1 MTESRS
7 QGSGKPSALE
17 SAMTP
22 SRIEMA
28 GTMVN
33 TAAEI
38 AVRLST

>member
-22 SRIEMA
+22 SSIEMA

-33 TAAEI
+33 TAAET